1 MKQNPHSY
9 DILLNATILLVRSMT
24 RSQMDGMVSA
34 YCKILVMKFL
44 GNTYLLEIYK
54 TMTLSVISQI
64 SSYTMELKCQLLDFA
79 S

>member
-44 GNTYLLEIYK
+44 ENTYLLEIYK